1 MESGLQEEVQQRKK
15 PELAQVV
22 RAIARELE
30 GQKVT
35 S

>member
-15 PELAQVV
+15 LELAQVV
-22 RAIARELE
+22 RAIAQELE
-30 GQKVT
+30 EQKVT